1 MNLPYQAL
9 RSPFTIVSCFL
20 LFLFFL
26 IPLNSHAFT
35 VQRWLGQTVY
45 VPVYSHIYAD
55 SRYKDKPFQLTAI
68 VSIRNTDLKKPLTIE
83 KVDYYDSNGKLLS
96 NYLEK
101 AITIAPLAS
110 TRYIVPE
117 SHTLGGSGAK
127 FIVSWSSKEGI
138 TEPIIEGIMIGTKMQ
153 QGISFVTDSQVLSGK
168 KAP

>member
-1 MNLPYQAL
+1 MKLPSQT
-9 RSPFTIVSCFL
+9 RSFSSTVISWSL
-20 LFLFFL
+20 LFLFFI
-26 IPLNSHAFT
+26 IPSNSHAFT

-83 KVDYYDSNGKLLS
+83 KVDYYDSQGKLLS
-96 NYLEK
+96 NYLKK

-117 SHTLGGSGAK
+117 THTLGGSGAK
-127 FIVSWSSKEGI
+127 FIVTWSSKEGL
-138 TEPIIEGIMIGTKMQ
+138 TQPIIEGIMIGTKMQ
-153 QGISFVTDSQVLSGK
+153 QGISFVTNSQILSGK
-168 KAP
+168 KTP

>member
-1 MNLPYQAL
+1 MKSSCFTPYSSSTAI
-9 RSPFTIVSCFL
+9 PCFL
-20 LFLFFL
+20 LFLLFF
-26 IPLNSHAFT
+26 IPSNSYAFT
-35 VQRWLGQTVY
+35 AQRWLGQTVY

-55 SRYKDKPFQLTAI
+55 SRYRDTPFHLTAI

-83 KVDYYDSNGKLLS
+83 KVDYYDSNGNLLS

-101 AITIAPLAS
+101 EITIAPLAS

-127 FIVSWSSKEGI
+127 FIISWISKEGI

-153 QGISFVTDSQVLSGK
+153 QGISFVTKSQVLSGTMV
-168 KAP
+168 P